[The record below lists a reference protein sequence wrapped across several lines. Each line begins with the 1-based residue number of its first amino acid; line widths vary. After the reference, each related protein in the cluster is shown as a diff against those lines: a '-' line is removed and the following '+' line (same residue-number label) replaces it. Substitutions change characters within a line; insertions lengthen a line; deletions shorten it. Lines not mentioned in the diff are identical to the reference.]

1 MIFFGNFILDNLFNM
16 TFYNDNV
23 SEAQSP
29 IHHNSNAKGD
39 KGKSYDDSKSKIVH
53 PYLKKGNGKLAS
65 SNHGITEFSKKRK
78 EAIYDSQEKL
88 ESNPRYINDPFGY
101 KYGFNRNK

>member
-29 IHHNSNAKGD
+29 IHHNTNTKGD
-39 KGKSYDDSKSKIVH
+39 KGKSYDDSKSKVVH
-53 PYLKKGNGKLAS
+53 PYLKKGQGKLAS
-65 SNHGITEFSKKRK
+65 SNHGITEFAKKRK
-78 EAIYDSQEKL
+78 ENIYASQEKL
-88 ESNPRYINDPFGY
+88 ERNPSYINDPIGY
-101 KYGFNRNK
+101 KYGFKS